1 MQSSGL
7 LLVVSILLI
16 TTSTFTTY
24 SLNSM
29 PETNIILAV
38 IGVVGLLSTLAV
50 YSRANNA
57 SLSYEKRLVRQRNI
71 NRVAHEDE

>member
-1 MQSSGL
+1 MLWMLHST
-7 LLVVSILLI
+7 IL
-16 TTSTFTTY
+16 T
-24 SLNSM
+24 M

-38 IGVVGLLSTLAV
+38 VGVIGLLSTLAV

-57 SLSYEKRLVRQRNI
+57 SLSYERRLVRQRNI

>member
-1 MQSSGL
+1 
-7 LLVVSILLI
+7 
-16 TTSTFTTY
+16 
-24 SLNSM
+24 M

-57 SLSYEKRLVRQRNI
+57 NARFERRLLRQRH
-71 NRVAHEDE
+71 VVDLAHGDE

>member
-1 MQSSGL
+1 
-7 LLVVSILLI
+7 
-16 TTSTFTTY
+16 
-24 SLNSM
+24 M

-57 SLSYEKRLVRQRNI
+57 SLAYERRLVRQRNV